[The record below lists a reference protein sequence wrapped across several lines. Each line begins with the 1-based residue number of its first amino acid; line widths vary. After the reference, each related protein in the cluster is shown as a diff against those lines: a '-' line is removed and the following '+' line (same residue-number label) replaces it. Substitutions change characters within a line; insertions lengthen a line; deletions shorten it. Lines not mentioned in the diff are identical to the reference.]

1 MSDKP
6 VKRLPMLP
14 LRGLTIFP
22 YMVLHFDVG
31 RTRSIAALEEAM
43 VNNQEI
49 FLVTQQDI
57 KVDEPEKEDI
67 FEVGTISKI
76 KQLLKLP
83 GETIRVL
90 VEGLE
95 RGRILEYTKEEPYF
109 EVNLSTPRQY
119 DEAELELQIEAI
131 SRNVLSSFEE
141 YVKLSNKISPET
153 LLTVHNLED
162 PGSLADIIAANVLV
176 RIEDK
181 QKVLEAFHPVERLE
195 TLYDVLIREI
205 EILEIENKIN
215 RRVKKQVDKVQR
227 EYYLRE
233 QLKAIQKELGESE
246 GVAGEIE
253 AYEEKIEKANLPEE
267 ANEKAVRELNRLS
280 KMGAGSAEGSVIRT
294 YLDWIL
300 DLPWNMETEDSLD
313 LKKAARILDEDH
325 YGLEKVKERVIEYL
339 AVRQLTKNM
348 KGPILC
354 FVGPPGVGKTS
365 IAKSIARSLNRRF
378 VRMSVGGVRD
388 EAEIRGHRR
397 TYVGAIPGRII
408 ASIKQAGSKN
418 PVFLLDEIDKMSNDF
433 RGDPASAMLEVLDAE
448 QNFAFRDHYLEL
460 AFDLSKVMFLTTAN
474 TLDTIPRPLLDRME
488 VIQISGYTEE
498 EKRNIASRY
507 LIPKQMKE
515 HGIPEKGLVLSDAT
529 IGDIINYYT
538 REAGVRNLERQIA
551 AICRKAARRILES
564 GKSGVRVTGS
574 NLKKYLGAPR
584 FHYDKV
590 KDNNETGIVTGLAW
604 TSVGGDTLSIEVTPM
619 PGTGKLVLTGQLGDV
634 MKESAR
640 AGFSYIRS
648 RAKEFGLNDDFHEKL
663 DIHIH
668 IPEGAIPKDG
678 PSAGITMTTAVISA
692 LTGIPARGDVA
703 MTGEITLRGRI
714 LPIGGLKEKILAAHR
729 AGIRKVL
736 IPNENSRDLDEIGE
750 IVKKKVNIVLV
761 ETMDDV
767 LAHSLVRMPK
777 PVSGGQN
784 HGDKKG

>member
-397 TYVGAIPGRII
+397 TYVCAIPGRII

>member
-692 LTGIPARGDVA
+692 LTGIPVRGDVA

>member
-195 TLYDVLIREI
+195 TLYDILIREI

-233 QLKAIQKELGESE
+233 QLKAIQRNW
-246 GVAGEIE
+246 A
-253 AYEEKIEKANLPEE
+253 KA
-267 ANEKAVRELNRLS
+267 RE
-280 KMGAGSAEGSVIRT
+280 
-294 YLDWIL
+294 W
-300 DLPWNMETEDSLD
+300 
-313 LKKAARILDEDH
+313 
-325 YGLEKVKERVIEYL
+325 L
-339 AVRQLTKNM
+339 AK
-348 KGPILC
+348 
-354 FVGPPGVGKTS
+354 
-365 IAKSIARSLNRRF
+365 
-378 VRMSVGGVRD
+378 
-388 EAEIRGHRR
+388 
-397 TYVGAIPGRII
+397 
-408 ASIKQAGSKN
+408 
-418 PVFLLDEIDKMSNDF
+418 
-433 RGDPASAMLEVLDAE
+433 
-448 QNFAFRDHYLEL
+448 
-460 AFDLSKVMFLTTAN
+460 
-474 TLDTIPRPLLDRME
+474 
-488 VIQISGYTEE
+488 
-498 EKRNIASRY
+498 
-507 LIPKQMKE
+507 
-515 HGIPEKGLVLSDAT
+515 
-529 IGDIINYYT
+529 
-538 REAGVRNLERQIA
+538 
-551 AICRKAARRILES
+551 
-564 GKSGVRVTGS
+564 
-574 NLKKYLGAPR
+574 
-584 FHYDKV
+584 
-590 KDNNETGIVTGLAW
+590 
-604 TSVGGDTLSIEVTPM
+604 
-619 PGTGKLVLTGQLGDV
+619 
-634 MKESAR
+634 
-640 AGFSYIRS
+640 
-648 RAKEFGLNDDFHEKL
+648 
-663 DIHIH
+663 
-668 IPEGAIPKDG
+668 
-678 PSAGITMTTAVISA
+678 
-692 LTGIPARGDVA
+692 
-703 MTGEITLRGRI
+703 
-714 LPIGGLKEKILAAHR
+714 
-729 AGIRKVL
+729 
-736 IPNENSRDLDEIGE
+736 
-750 IVKKKVNIVLV
+750 
-761 ETMDDV
+761 
-767 LAHSLVRMPK
+767 
-777 PVSGGQN
+777 
-784 HGDKKG
+784 